1 MRASYGEIKIED
13 ILRQAGLN
21 FESEYSFKDL
31 VSSSGHPLRF
41 DFAVFDD
48 AGDLDFLI

>member
-1 MRASYGEIKIED
+1 MN
-13 ILRQAGLN
+13 GLPYQ
-21 FESEYSFKDL
+21 EEYSFEDL

-48 AGDLDFLI
+48 DG